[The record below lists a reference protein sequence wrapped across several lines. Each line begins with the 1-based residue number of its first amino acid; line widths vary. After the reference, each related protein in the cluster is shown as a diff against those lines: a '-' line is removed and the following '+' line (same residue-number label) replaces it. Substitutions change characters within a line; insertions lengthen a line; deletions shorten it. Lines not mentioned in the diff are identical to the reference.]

1 VVYGQDFLPDIRHHV
16 VSLDLS
22 ETADRPAV
30 EPGMEVSVAYQPI
43 QFIIND
49 INRNRRMAFL
59 GKYISDVIGAVRSLL
74 KGMRLTGYYFTH
86 HKEIIT
92 QQYPDNKETMKLPER
107 FRGEVVMPHDEKNE
121 HACTGCT
128 ACELACPNGTI
139 KIITK
144 FDVTPE
150 GKKKKALDTFIYH
163 LELCTMCNLCI
174 EACPTDAIKMAQN
187 FEHSVYDRS
196 KLTKKLNNPGSKIRE
211 GVE

>member
-1 VVYGQDFLPDIRHHV
+1 MFLTDYIKDIFR
-16 VSLDLS
+16 
-22 ETADRPAV
+22 TA
-30 EPGMEVSVAYQPI
+30 
-43 QFIIND
+43 
-49 INRNRRMAFL
+49 
-59 GKYISDVIGAVRSLL
+59 KSLL
-74 KGMRLTGYYFTH
+74 TGMRMTGYYFTH
-86 HKEIIT
+86 PRKEIIT
-92 QQYPDNKETMKLPER
+92 QQYPEQVPQLQDR
-107 FRGEVVMPHDEKNE
+107 FKGEVVLIHDENNE

-144 FDVTPE
+144 QEVGAD

-196 KLTKKLNNPGSKIRE
+196 QLTKKLNKPGSKIRE

>member
-1 VVYGQDFLPDIRHHV
+1 V
-16 VSLDLS
+16 
-22 ETADRPAV
+22 
-30 EPGMEVSVAYQPI
+30 
-43 QFIIND
+43 FIKD
-49 INRNRRMAFL
+49 
-59 GKYISDVIGAVRSLL
+59 YISDIFNATKSLL
-74 KGMRLTGYYFTH
+74 KGMRRTGYYFTH

-92 QQYPDNKETMKLPER
+92 QQYPDKRDEMKLPER
-107 FRGEVVMPHDEKNE
+107 FRGEVVMPHDANNE

-144 FDVTPE
+144 FDVTPD

-163 LELCTMCNLCI
+163 LELCTMCNLCV
-174 EACPTDAIKMAQN
+174 EACPTDAIKMAQS

>member
-1 VVYGQDFLPDIRHHV
+1 MFLR
-16 VSLDLS
+16 
-22 ETADRPAV
+22 
-30 EPGMEVSVAYQPI
+30 Q
-43 QFIIND
+43 
-49 INRNRRMAFL
+49 
-59 GKYISDVIGAVRSLL
+59 YISEVFSAVRSLL
-74 KGMRLTGYYFTH
+74 KGMRTTGGYFVRPR
-86 HKEIIT
+86 EIIT
-92 QQYPDNKETMKLPER
+92 QQYPENRSEMKLPER

-144 FDVTPE
+144 FDVSPE

-187 FEHSVYDRS
+187 FEHSVFDRS
-196 KLTKKLNNPGSKIRE
+196 ELTKILNKPGSKIKD